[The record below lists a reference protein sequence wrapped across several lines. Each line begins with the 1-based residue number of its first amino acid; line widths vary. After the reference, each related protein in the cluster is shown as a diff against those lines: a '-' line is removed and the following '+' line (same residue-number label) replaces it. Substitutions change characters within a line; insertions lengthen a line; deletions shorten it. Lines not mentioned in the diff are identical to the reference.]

1 MSRAHKPQRDPRQVV
16 VNQITSLRQYSRR
29 FWKSASRFA
38 TWVPVSLII
47 GLAAGSAGAIFA
59 IAVRQLTRLRLTH
72 GWLIALLPL
81 LGLLIVFTYR
91 KSGFTNPRGT
101 NLVIDAIRSPQ
112 PIPLAMAPLIFISTC
127 LTHLGGGSAGREG
140 AALQLG
146 GSLGYQVGQ
155 RFHMD
160 ERDLHL
166 ATMCGM
172 AACFAALFGTPLT
185 SVIFVMEIITVGIMY
200 YSALVPCTIAAL
212 TGAALAGRL
221 GLKPT
226 AYTVLSVPAAGLLP
240 IFIVMLLA
248 ALCAAVSI
256 LFVYVMHHAE
266 HYLQTWFPN
275 PYLRVVMGAAAV
287 LLLVWPFGRDY
298 LGVGEAGIE
307 AAFAGQVKP
316 AAFIL
321 KLLFTAITLGSGFRG
336 GEIVPTFFVGSTF
349 GCWMGGL
356 LGLDPSFGAAI
367 GFLGCFCGVTNCPI
381 TTILL
386 SIEVFGGQGI
396 VYYFITAGLSYALSG
411 YGGIYKMQQI
421 LYAKDKLLFKGPRGK
436 TRATVTARD
445 PARAPAKPAASPP
458 VVTAE
463 GATAVRSADTAVVQ
477 TPETAADPAETT
489 AAD

>member
-1 MSRAHKPQRDPRQVV
+1 MPPAHKPQPDPRQVV
-16 VNQITSLRQYSRR
+16 VNQITSLRQYSQR
-29 FWKSASRFA
+29 FRHSARRFA
-38 TWVPVSLII
+38 TWVPVSLLI
-47 GLAAGSAGAIFA
+47 GLAAGSAGAVFA
-59 IAVRQLTRLRLTH
+59 IAVRQLTQLRLTH

-81 LGLLIVFTYR
+81 LGLLIVFSYR

-212 TGAALAGRL
+212 TGAALASWL

-226 AYTVLSVPAAGLLP
+226 AYTVLSVPSLSLLP
-240 IFIVMLLA
+240 LLKVMLLA

-266 HYLQTWFPN
+266 HYLQKWFPN
-275 PYLRVVMGAAAV
+275 PYLRVVIGGVAV

-307 AAFAGQVKP
+307 AAFAGQAKP

-396 VYYFITAGLSYALSG
+396 IYYFITAGLSYALSG

-421 LYAKDKLLFKGPRGK
+421 LYAKDKLLFKGPGGK
-436 TRATVTARD
+436 TKASVSAKVPGQNQPD
-445 PARAPAKPAASPP
+445 PS
-458 VVTAE
+458 
-463 GATAVRSADTAVVQ
+463 
-477 TPETAADPAETT
+477 ETAADSTSAPT
-489 AAD
+489 AAPASSNET